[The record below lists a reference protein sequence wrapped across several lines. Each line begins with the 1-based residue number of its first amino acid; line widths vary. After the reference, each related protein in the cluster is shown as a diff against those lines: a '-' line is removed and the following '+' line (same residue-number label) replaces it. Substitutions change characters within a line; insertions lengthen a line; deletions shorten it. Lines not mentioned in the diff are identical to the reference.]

1 MTVVGEA
8 SILIRP
14 VTTGFEGELKKQTDA
29 SLVGFR
35 KDAEAAGAEAGAGLR
50 GGVTKE
56 SGKLAGDL
64 EKHGN
69 AAGAALS
76 SGVKKG
82 LLVVGAA
89 AVGAAASAVH
99 LAESMQSADA
109 SIAAASGTSV
119 KSATAIGNAFLDTAG
134 KSEFSG
140 EQMAKAY
147 AGVAGQLKATEGH
160 ALNAAQASK
169 VMAAADDLA
178 TAKQID
184 LGTATSTLASVMQA
198 FHLKTTDASHAS
210 DVLFSA
216 STATGQSVDALG
228 SALARVKSRLGDTG
242 GSVGDL
248 SALLVDMT
256 NQGITGRGAMGALN
270 TSMTTL
276 QRTASNVSIAQQ
288 TQQTVLAQMPTN
300 LRALAEGYAKGEISQ
315 KDYSKATR
323 SLSGE
328 QRSLM
333 SQFTTAQTA
342 IQTAQIKYQELG
354 VTVFNAQGKFV
365 GMGSIIDQLHPKFAA
380 MTQAQQLAAATT
392 LFGAG
397 AAKQMTAVID
407 AGPAA
412 YDKATSSV
420 NRMDAAHN
428 AAAKQA
434 GTLHV
439 QEEILKST
447 VIDLGTK
454 IGAVLIPAVATFASG
469 ILHATNF
476 VMDHKAVLIAL
487 AAVVTGVLGTAIAVF
502 TVNKMAKFGNS
513 FVEASG
519 HVKTFVGDVQTGV
532 GKVMDLFSK
541 QSAAADDM
549 ATKVGSATKQ
559 ASGAVDTEATNVTEA
574 TGTIEADN
582 AKASTSFTTVAT
594 DAEAAQV
601 KVGAAE
607 TTMVTEVTAADSTI
621 EAENAAAKASFAG
634 IGLGAAGIAAGG
646 LAGMGDTTNLGSSG
660 YQNAYNFLVQ
670 GGMSPAQA
678 KAQLAK
684 QGIRPPSGGGGAG
697 GSSSVGAQGAPPIL
711 GSSVANQLLTMLQM
725 EGLSK
730 AGAAGIVGNAAQES
744 NFNPNEPGGYLFQW
758 LGSRLT
764 GEQAFAASQGL
775 PASNVSAQ
783 VGFVMKELQG
793 MPGLLHMLQTTNNP
807 QAAALAFSNIFER
820 PNAALANNAHRESAA
835 AQAYASPSAGGSVR
849 TRGGRVISAPAY
861 VNPLAHAQGVTQGRT
876 DQGVDYTATPGSPID
891 ALGSGKIVDIVKNW
905 FKGQPLIEEQL
916 TSGPDKGKFVYY
928 AEQLHS
934 LVKQGQS
941 VKAGQQIARVA
952 GSGTGLEIGY
962 GAPGGRTLA
971 QATTGYTEGRSPRPA
986 SSSRR

>member
-1 MTVVGEA
+1 
-8 SILIRP
+8 
-14 VTTGFEGELKKQTDA
+14 
-29 SLVGFR
+29 
-35 KDAEAAGAEAGAGLR
+35 
-50 GGVTKE
+50 
-56 SGKLAGDL
+56 
-64 EKHGN
+64 
-69 AAGAALS
+69 
-76 SGVKKG
+76 
-82 LLVVGAA
+82 
-89 AVGAAASAVH
+89 
-99 LAESMQSADA
+99 
-109 SIAAASGTSV
+109 
-119 KSATAIGNAFLDTAG
+119 
-134 KSEFSG
+134 
-140 EQMAKAY
+140 
-147 AGVAGQLKATEGH
+147 
-160 ALNAAQASK
+160 
-169 VMAAADDLA
+169 
-178 TAKQID
+178 
-184 LGTATSTLASVMQA
+184 
-198 FHLKTTDASHAS
+198 
-210 DVLFSA
+210 
-216 STATGQSVDALG
+216 
-228 SALARVKSRLGDTG
+228 
-242 GSVGDL
+242 
-248 SALLVDMT
+248 
-256 NQGITGRGAMGALN
+256 
-270 TSMTTL
+270 
-276 QRTASNVSIAQQ
+276 
-288 TQQTVLAQMPTN
+288 
-300 LRALAEGYAKGEISQ
+300 
-315 KDYSKATR
+315 
-323 SLSGE
+323 
-328 QRSLM
+328 
-333 SQFTTAQTA
+333 
-342 IQTAQIKYQELG
+342 
-354 VTVFNAQGKFV
+354 
-365 GMGSIIDQLHPKFAA
+365 
-380 MTQAQQLAAATT
+380 
-392 LFGAG
+392 
-397 AAKQMTAVID
+397 
-407 AGPAA
+407 
-412 YDKATSSV
+412 
-420 NRMDAAHN
+420 
-428 AAAKQA
+428 
-434 GTLHV
+434 
-439 QEEILKST
+439 
-447 VIDLGTK
+447 
-454 IGAVLIPAVATFASG
+454 
-469 ILHATNF
+469 
-476 VMDHKAVLIAL
+476 
-487 AAVVTGVLGTAIAVF
+487 
-502 TVNKMAKFGNS
+502 
-513 FVEASG
+513 VEASG

-594 DAEAAQV
+594 DAEAAHV

-820 PNAALANNAHRESAA
+820 PNAALANNPHRESAA

-971 QATTGYTEGRSPRPA
+971 QATTGYTEGQVTPA
-986 SSSRR
+986 GQQFAALMNQIRTNKMPYAATPLGASMSFHGPSNPLLEVFGNTPKQMAADTKQGMTTLAHLLKDVHSGSMTALKSDLTKVHSQTLTDLERRLISDNNKTDRDLAQQLIEVHKKAMAELVKEEKTQAAENFLTG